1 MSKPMSVLDVNNVL
15 NVCKRRC
22 DDMGVRVEFDP
33 YADTAYTTETTITLP
48 PVTHPVTQEAIDRL
62 YGLVIHEC
70 GHHLRPGA
78 LKILNR
84 VRPPEHL
91 CGLYNIVE
99 DDGMERD
106 RANAWLGDRK
116 ALATMNN
123 IVIGRITEAAKEHGV
138 NNNMDMA
145 PIACLAVYQESRLEW
160 DKESLDNVAAYID
173 VLPEEAKRLYMELR
187 GEGYV
192 DKFRATVDEW
202 DTWNLAIDLAK
213 RLYPGKDEEYE
224 KLREAAGDK
233 PDPDAET
240 EPKQPPRATDGDTF
254 DDAYGKQESN
264 DGDKPAD
271 GDNEG
276 EAQRT
281 EGRVISWKDVVLS
294 EHDEWSSSG
303 EKSNGGFGI
312 DWDGY
317 HDKSKVALMPTSTI
331 NVIDL
336 EFKGGQVGTWREAPE
351 NFIGD
356 HSESRVFSNQIRRY
370 IQASA
375 RTKTNT
381 EQYSGRL
388 NRSAIVR
395 LAMPPVD
402 GGEYNKRLFYNQIKQ
417 QMKDTAIFVLTDW
430 SGSMCGNKMNYAADA
445 SQRLVHTFERQL
457 RVPVA
462 LALFSNR
469 RSQCDIG
476 YVKRFNTRG
485 ITQQAIAD
493 RFSKFCSY
501 SSGNNDADA
510 VNWAYNELLKRKESR
525 KILMVLSDGSPTG
538 SYKGNPGTALRF
550 VTDKIQK
557 DHKIEMW
564 GVGIRSEAVKGY
576 YNNYVVIDDPTQIN
590 QELFTIIKDGYNEY
604 RRHG

>member
-1 MSKPMSVLDVNNVL
+1 MENKPMSVLDVNNVL

-22 DDMGVRVEFDP
+22 DDMGVRVEFDQW
-33 YADTAYTTETTITLP
+33 ADTAYTTETTITLP
-48 PVTHPVTQEAIDRL
+48 PVTHPVTQEAVDRL

-70 GHHLRPGA
+70 GHHLRPQA
-78 LKILNR
+78 LKILNK
-84 VRPPEHL
+84 VRPPEHV
-91 CGLYNIVE
+91 CGLFNIVE

-123 IVIGRITEAAKEHGV
+123 IVIGKIVEGAKEHGV
-138 NNNMDMA
+138 NNNIDMA
-145 PIACLAVYQESRLEW
+145 PIACLAIYQESRLNW
-160 DKESLDNVAAYID
+160 DKESVDNVAAYID
-173 VLPEEAKRLYMELR
+173 VLPPKAKQLYGELR
-187 GEGYV
+187 DEGYV
-192 DKFRATVDEW
+192 DKFRATVNEYDC
-202 DTWNLAIDLAK
+202 WNLAIDLAK

-224 KLREAAGDK
+224 KLREAAGTM
-233 PDPDAET
+233 PDPDAVE
-240 EPKQPPRATDGDTF
+240 EPKAPPRDTSGDTF
-254 DDAYGKQESN
+254 EDAHGK
-264 DGDKPAD
+264 
-271 GDNEG
+271 EG
-276 EAQRT
+276 EPEQLGEDSDSDDEGAPQ

-294 EHDEWSSSG
+294 EHDEWKSSG

-312 DWDGY
+312 DWEGY
-317 HDKSKVALMPTSTI
+317 HDKRGVSLMPTSKV
-331 NVIDL
+331 NVVDL
-336 EFKGGQVGTWREAPE
+336 EYKGGSLGTWRESPK
-351 NFIGD
+351 NFMGD
-356 HSESRVFSNQIRRY
+356 HSETRAFANQIRRY
-370 IQASA
+370 IQAQA
-375 RTKTNT
+375 RTKMNP

-395 LAMPPVD
+395 LALPPVD
-402 GGEYNKRLFYNQIKQ
+402 GGEYNKRLFYNQTKQ
-417 QMKDTAIFVLTDW
+417 EMKDTAIFVLTDW
-430 SGSMCGNKMNYAADA
+430 SGSMCGAKMEYAADA

-469 RSQCDIG
+469 RSECDIG

-485 ITQQAIAD
+485 TKQQDIAD
-493 RFSKFCSY
+493 RFSKFCNY

-550 VTDKIQK
+550 ITDKIQK

-590 QELFTIIKDGYNEY
+590 HELFTIIKDGYNEY
-604 RRHG
+604 RRG